1 MNPID
6 QFRYTVLEKIIEEE
20 KQKQADYEA
29 RQRACYHRFSMEV
42 PSYLNGYRRFECD
55 KCGYTTLRRANTLK
69 GTNGLDACGIS

>member
-6 QFRYTVLEKIIEEE
+6 EFRYTFLEKVIQDE
-20 KQKQADYEA
+20 KIKRQEYEA
-29 RQRACYHRFSMEV
+29 IQRMCHHRFSKEI

-69 GTNGLDACGIS
+69 GTKGLDACGIS